1 MLMEITSLNNPK
13 VTFWNKLK
21 GKKYRDETGL
31 FIVESKHLVNEALKK
46 GKVSEIVTTE
56 KVAYPVPTYYVSAK
70 VMQKIS
76 SLQSPSPVLAICK
89 HEMTDTITG
98 NVLILDNIQDPGNL
112 GTIIRSAVAFHFET
126 LIISHNSVD
135 IYNEKVIRSS
145 EGMFFNL
152 NIIRTNLL
160 HIIPRLKKEGYL
172 VIGTDVN
179 KAQPIQNFKN
189 QKCAYIIG
197 NEGQGIS
204 NEVKGLCDNFIKIP
218 MEMTCESLNA
228 AVASSIIMYEVYHE

>member
-1 MLMEITSLNNPK
+1 MEITSLNNPK
-13 VTFWNKLK
+13 VIFWNKLK
-21 GKKYRDETGL
+21 VKKYRDETGL

-46 GKVSEIVTTE
+46 GKVQEIVTTE
-56 KVAYPVPTYYVSAK
+56 RVDYPVLTYYVNDK
-70 VMQKIS
+70 IMQKIS
-76 SLQSPSPVLAICK
+76 LLQSPSPVLAICK
-89 HEMTDTITG
+89 HEMNDVITG

-112 GTIIRSAVAFHFET
+112 GTIIRSAVAFNFET
-126 LIISHNSVD
+126 LIVSDNSVD

-160 HIIPRLKKEGYL
+160 HIIPKLKKNGYL
-172 VIGTDVN
+172 VIGTDVHN
-179 KAQPIQNFKN
+179 AQPIQNFKK
-189 QKCAYIIG
+189 QKCAFVIG

-204 NEVKGLCDNFIKIP
+204 NEVKGLCDDFIKIP
-218 MEMTCESLNA
+218 MNSACESLNA